1 MRALPVFHSDPPRP
15 RLPLCAATA
24 LELES
29 ALLAES
35 DARRARLRAALAEDP
50 ALLLWTMCHAQE
62 RGRVLL
68 PKLDAAA
75 RFLAGRLTRL
85 LSPLADEGEA
95 AELSADAARQS
106 AELAARSVAAAS
118 AAARLAKQR
127 PRLDADEAYLLGLT
141 HAARR
146 WWRVTGE
153 DAAAEPDLAACLPR
167 WHVELLDAIE
177 ETGAGQGLVACVRE
191 AVETVAHRPS
201 PEDARRVEQVERRW
215 TRDEPDAAWRLG
227 QLARRLARLED
238 LETRFQQT
246 LEREKL
252 ESLRQLAY
260 GAGHEINNPL
270 ANISARAQTLVKE
283 EPDPE
288 RRRRL
293 AAINAQAFRA
303 HEMIADLMLF
313 ARPPDLVRE
322 QVDLVPLVDRL
333 IEELSPD
340 AAGRG
345 TTLRRVPT
353 VPSLAAEVDPVQIAV
368 ALRAM
373 CVNSLEALGGGGH
386 VELTVRPAKSDE
398 REDRPWVE
406 IIVADDGPGIPPEA
420 RRHLFDP
427 FFSGR
432 EAGRGLGF
440 GLSKCWRIVAEHGG
454 QIEVAAAERG
464 ATFAIRLPA
473 RRD

>member
-1 MRALPVFHSDPPRP
+1 MRALPAFRSDPPRP

-24 LELES
+24 LELET
-29 ALLAES
+29 ALLADS
-35 DARRARLRAALAEDP
+35 DARLRAALAEDP

-68 PKLDAAA
+68 PNLDAAA
-75 RFLAGRLTRL
+75 RFLAERLTTL
-85 LSPLADEGEA
+85 LAPLADEGET
-95 AELSADAARQS
+95 AEFSADAARRS
-106 AELAARSVAAAS
+106 AELAARSVVVAA
-118 AAARLAKQR
+118 AAARLAESR

-146 WWRVTGE
+146 WWRLNTE
-153 DAAAEPDLAACLPR
+153 DAAADLAACLPR

-177 ETGAGQGLVACVRE
+177 EADDGEGIAACVRE
-191 AVETVAHRPS
+191 AVEIIDRRPS
-201 PEDARRVEQVERRW
+201 PADARRIEQVERRW
-215 TRDEPDAAWRLG
+215 SRDEPDAAWRLG
-227 QLARRLARLED
+227 QLARRLARLEE

-252 ESLRQLAY
+252 EALRQLAY

-283 EPDPE
+283 EQDPE

-333 IEELSPD
+333 IAELSPD
-340 AAGRG
+340 AAKQG
-345 TTLRRVPT
+345 TELRRVAA
-353 VPSLAAEVDPVQIAV
+353 VPLLVAEVDPAQIAV

-373 CVNSLEALGGGGH
+373 CVNSLEARGGGGH
-386 VELTVRPAKSDE
+386 LELTVRPAD

-406 IIVADDGPGIPPEA
+406 IVVADDGPGIPPEA

-454 QIEVAAAERG
+454 QIEVADAERG
-464 ATFAIRLPA
+464 AKFVIQLPVQEQ
-473 RRD
+473 